1 MVVCGRLARHVP
13 TSTQVL
19 SRMAAISCQLIFVSA
34 QVLSQPAGLRQLHR
48 NLLVLTLLRSSTSI
62 FHRFSATPFR
72 IPTASNLKPL
82 NRLYASA
89 YFNLTMIILGLG
101 FPSPSSLGLV
111 IDVYEPCPV
120 FKFCPTSILPRERAH
135 VALISLTSKPTPLH
149 CNVFYSLMHAS
160 THIIN
165 SLTTIIFFI

>member
-48 NLLVLTLLRSSTSI
+48 DLRVLTLLRPSTSI

-72 IPTASNLKPL
+72 IPTESKPL

-89 YFNLTMIILGLG
+89 YFNVTMVILFLG

-111 IDVYEPCPV
+111 IGVYEPCPV

-149 CNVFYSLMHAS
+149 CNAFYSPMHAS

-165 SLTTIIFFI
+165 STIIFFI